1 MTAKTKILCPI
12 FESHKLHLKTLPVV
26 LWKASRVQRNT
37 GHSALFSLSKY
48 HPATQGW
55 FAITVLHCAILDVDF
70 PSGMHSPVLRIICL
84 PQWRRHRSPNM
95 RMASPVTSM
104 PLKSCLRSAK
114 HTKNWRIWNRK
125 FTASLRLWSPAE
137 RFKSLRAA
145 LYQPRDLQKPSQV
158 LPPTQL
164 SAKHNDFA
172 IKSSQAILP
181 GSAHWRNSTLPPLRW
196 LGAAVQQWL
205 SVLPL

>member
-1 MTAKTKILCPI
+1 MDKGLVVKSIILLTNLREKKPNKTMTAKTKILCPI

-84 PQWRRHRSPNM
+84 PQ
-95 RMASPVTSM
+95 
-104 PLKSCLRSAK
+104 
-114 HTKNWRIWNRK
+114 
-125 FTASLRLWSPAE
+125 
-137 RFKSLRAA
+137 
-145 LYQPRDLQKPSQV
+145 
-158 LPPTQL
+158 
-164 SAKHNDFA
+164 
-172 IKSSQAILP
+172 
-181 GSAHWRNSTLPPLRW
+181 
-196 LGAAVQQWL
+196 
-205 SVLPL
+205 